1 MSEMKEKMKSVDAI
15 RGKIQDVDYEI
26 AALFEKRM
34 KYAAEL
40 GLAKKEAGAPIY
52 DKNREDEKLADI
64 TKNHSNPFVVKGLEE
79 VFIQLLSISRKYQ
92 YHLVHQ
98 RDRYIENYFTEVPEL
113 VMYPDTRVAYP
124 GVPGSFSEMACE
136 KFFGRDVDHYSVVN
150 FKDVALAL
158 NNGDA
163 DYGVLPIENSSAGDV
178 TGVYDILLENDVCI
192 VGEEF
197 VRVEHCLL
205 GCPGAKITD
214 ITTVYSHP
222 QGLMQCAPYLEKLEL
237 EQISVENTAI
247 AAEAVAKN
255 GKIYEAAIASRRAAE
270 LYGLD
275 ILAESINFESNN
287 ETRFVILS
295 KKRQYTQKAGKV
307 SISFS
312 LLHESGTLYN
322 ILSHF
327 LYNDLNLSHIESV
340 PLPEKQ
346 WEYRFYIDI
355 SGNLHDPAMRNAL
368 QGVRSEV
375 AEFKILGNY

>member
-1 MSEMKEKMKSVDAI
+1 MEQKRNDVNEIRDDIKAI
-15 RGKIQDVDYEI
+15 DYKIAE
-26 AALFEKRM
+26 LFEKRM
-34 KYAAEL
+34 GCAAKL
-40 GLAKKEAGAPIY
+40 ALAKKEVGAPIY
-52 DKNREDEKLADI
+52 DKNREDEKISDI
-64 TKNHSNPFVVKGLEE
+64 TKNKKNPFIVKGLEE

-92 YHLVHQ
+92 YHMVHQ
-98 RDRYIENYFTEVPEL
+98 RDRYIENYFTEVPSL
-113 VMYPDTRVAYP
+113 VMFPDTRVVYP
-124 GVPGSFSEMACE
+124 GVPGSYSEIACE
-136 KFFGRDVDHYSVVN
+136 KFFGEETDHYGVVN

-197 VRVEHCLL
+197 VKVEHCLL
-205 GCPGAKITD
+205 GCPGSELSD
-214 ITTVYSHP
+214 ISVVFSHV
-222 QGLMQCAPYLEKLEL
+222 QGLMQCAPYLEKLNVKNV
-237 EQISVENTAI
+237 SVENTAI
-247 AAEAVAKN
+247 AAEKVAEEKV
-255 GKIYEAAIASRRAAE
+255 KTQAAIASRKAAK

-275 ILAESINFESNN
+275 ILDAGINFEKNN
-287 ETRFVILS
+287 VTRFVILS
-295 KKRQYTQKAGKV
+295 KKRQYTEDASKI

-340 PLPEKQ
+340 PLPDKQ

-355 SGNLHDPAMRNAL
+355 TGNLHDPAVKNAL
-368 QGVRSEV
+368 QGVRTEV
-375 AEFKILGNY
+375 ADFKILGNY

>member
-1 MSEMKEKMKSVDAI
+1 MEEKREQVDAARAKI
-15 RGKIQDVDYEI
+15 REVDYKI
-26 AALFEKRM
+26 ADLFEERM

-40 GLAKKEAGAPIY
+40 GLAKKEVGAPIY

-64 TKNHSNPFVVKGLEE
+64 TKNRSNPFVKKGLEE

-92 YHLVHQ
+92 YHMVHQ
-98 RDRYIENYFTEVPEL
+98 RDRYIENYFTEVPKL
-113 VMYPDTRVAYP
+113 VMFPDTRVVYP

-136 KFFGRDVDHYSVVN
+136 QFFGKDTDKYSVVN

-178 TGVYDILLENDVCI
+178 TGVYNILLENDVCI

-197 VRVEHCLL
+197 VKVDHCLL
-205 GCPGAKITD
+205 GCPGTKISD
-214 ITTVYSHP
+214 IKTVFSHP
-222 QGLMQCAPYLEKLEL
+222 QGLMQCAPFLDDLNVER
-237 EQISVENTAI
+237 ISVENTAI
-247 AAEAVAKN
+247 AAEAVARD
-255 GKIYEAAIASRRAAE
+255 GKPFEAAIASRRAAE
-270 LYGLD
+270 IYGLD
-275 ILAESINFESNN
+275 ILAENINFEDNN
-287 ETRFVILS
+287 VTRFVILS
-295 KKRQYTQKAGKV
+295 KKRQYTQNAGKI

-327 LYNDLNLSHIESV
+327 MYNGLNLSHIESV

-355 SGNLHDPAMRNAL
+355 TGNLHDPAVRNAL
-368 QGVRSEV
+368 QGVRTEV
-375 AEFKILGNY
+375 ADFKILGNY